1 MQYQLRHLKDLSRPG
16 ALGLIEF
23 CDTLSDELEV
33 YGRFGG
39 LFGLASNEIYLVTTG
54 PSGTAL
60 NLPDHIETL
69 KTLTL
74 NPTSR
79 PTEHSA
85 RSEPGVYVF
94 RWFNV
99 EPQHVEEIVALS
111 GAAWPSFEAD
121 FDAEIQGL
129 FVEVA
134 EAPSQMLL
142 LTRYGDLGA
151 WELSRRPS
159 PEATENFVRRHQLT
173 LNATP
178 IATTL
183 LGGANKVL
191 ISHR

>member
-1 MQYQLRHLKDLSRPG
+1 MQYQLYHLKDHSRPG

-23 CDTLSDELEV
+23 CDALVSEHDV

-39 LFGLASNEIYLVTTG
+39 LFGLASNEIYLVTNGQPRT
-54 PSGTAL
+54 TID
-60 NLPDHIETL
+60 LPDHIELLTTIAL
-69 KTLTL
+69 K
-74 NPTSR
+74 PTSR
-79 PTEHSA
+79 PTEHSPRTKA
-85 RSEPGVYVF
+85 GVYVF
-94 RWFNV
+94 RWFNI
-99 EPQHVEEIVALS
+99 EPQNVDEIVALS
-111 GAAWPSFEAD
+111 GTAWPSFEKY

-129 FVEVA
+129 FVEAVKV
-134 EAPSQMLL
+134 PSRMLL

-159 PEATENFVRRHQLT
+159 AEATENFLKRHQLT

-183 LGGANKVL
+183 LGGDGKVQ